1 MLKWTDKTDGIDD
14 IMAEDVN
21 TLAHSIIENENTAE
35 TKEDASAKLIEAKN
49 YVDDNCWR
57 EWQAG
62 IEYKV
67 GDKVIVKMPVFDNI
81 TLEFLECKIQHTSSD
96 FMTDLNNGYWE
107 FNIQVYKCRNAETAT
122 IAMRAQAD
130 SDNRPIAS
138 TYATKTELSS
148 YSQKPTIITDNT
160 STTYNLEFLGST
172 NKIIRLTAPAL
183 SELNL
188 KFNNGEY
195 NPDLLIN
202 LVFTSGETAT
212 HIIPQISFPNTDII
226 NWIGTDCALSEGKS
240 IFTPSANT
248 RYDIVFSFD
257 GSQLVGYVCG
267 YTPATVSNV

>member
-21 TLAHSIIENENTAE
+21 KLAHSIIENENTYE
-35 TKEDASAKLIEAKN
+35 TKEAASAKLTEAKN
-49 YVDDNCWR
+49 YTDNISTELKTLMILPKDDNNPD
-57 EWQAG
+57 G
-62 IEYKV
+62 SIEYENYNMELNFYV
-67 GDKVIVKMPVFDNI
+67 RSRLNTEGHTGLSI
-81 TLEFLECKIQHTSSD
+81 TAE
-96 FMTDLNNGYWE
+96 
-107 FNIQVYKCRNAETAT
+107 RAETSLMAWKDGANNEIHT
-122 IAMRAQAD
+122 
-130 SDNRPIAS
+130 

-148 YSQKPTIITDNT
+148 YSQKPTIITDST

-183 SELNL
+183 SVLNL
-188 KFNNGEY
+188 TFNNGEY
-195 NPDLLIN
+195 NADLLIN
-202 LVFTSGETAT
+202 LVFTSGETA
-212 HIIPQISFPNTDII
+212 PQIAYPNTGII

-267 YTPATVSNV
+267 YTPATVSNG